1 VAVDRRKEDIMAYP
15 KLNLT
20 EIAWHVLDRF
30 LLDWQAEP
38 FRWDR
43 EIDVQVEVASRLSLV
58 FRYIGTDTLV
68 ATYPNIA
75 AKQEQR
81 WSRVSCEPRLTYTYS
96 DGKQYR
102 CHPDIVIWDDI
113 KNPSEPPD
121 ATGERNWPMLWA
133 CEIKYGQQKPMDWD
147 IEKLRYLMALPDGGI
162 LHGCWLRMLRTPA
175 KSGSG
180 IVCQR
185 DQVDG
190 RLWVYDVMLPA
201 I

>member
-1 VAVDRRKEDIMAYP
+1 MAVDGREEDITAYP
-15 KLNLT
+15 ILT

-43 EIDVQVEVASRLSLV
+43 EIDVQVEVANRLSLG
-58 FRYIGTDTLV
+58 FGTS
-68 ATYPNIA
+68 
-75 AKQEQR
+75 EQTPWWR
-81 WSRVSCEPRLTYTYS
+81 PTRTSRPSRSSDGHGSCEPRLTYTYS

-113 KNPSEPPD
+113 KNPSVPPD

-133 CEIKYGQQKPMDWD
+133 CEIKYGQQKPTDWD
-147 IEKLRYLMALPDGGI
+147 IEKLRYLMALRVGSA
-162 LHGCWLRMLRTPA
+162 TVA
-175 KSGSG
+175 KAGSG

-201 I
+201 L